1 MHYGSFPIILVT
13 YSQFTF
19 TTSTAMLS
27 QGNGRGRVAP
37 PLLTRY
43 RSCY

>member
-1 MHYGSFPIILVT
+1 MHYGSFSVILVT

-19 TTSTAMLS
+19 MTSTVMLS
-27 QGNGRGRVAP
+27 QGNGRRRVAP
-37 PLLTRY
+37 PLLARY